1 MAKKVRAPTT
11 KEAVKKAAET
21 ALLKNR
27 TATGQQAPHVPTDK
41 DRNFVMLGRAC
52 GLTDKQTAEL
62 VGISEST
69 LRRHYSEELENGAT
83 RINMMVAT
91 NIFRTAT
98 QRADLKAANT
108 AGFFWLKTRGGW
120 NDRAATEVG
129 IESLGPVRVTL
140 KIGDRE
146 PTTG

>member
-1 MAKKVRAPTT
+1 MARVKMPTVD
-11 KEAVKKAAET
+11 EATKKAAVT
-21 ALLKNR
+21 AILKNR
-27 TATGQQAPHVPTDK
+27 TAAGQQAPHVPTDK

-69 LRRHYSEELENGAT
+69 LRRHYAEELEHGAV
-83 RINMMVAT
+83 RINMMVAS

-98 QRADLKAANT
+98 QRQDLKAANT
-108 AGFFWLKTRGGW
+108 AGFFWLKSRAGW
-120 NDRAATEVG
+120 NDRGTTEVG

-146 PTTG
+146 PSTG

>member
-1 MAKKVRAPTT
+1 MARKVRAPTT
-11 KEAVKKAAET
+11 QQALKKAAVT
-21 ALLKNR
+21 AVLKNR
-27 TATGQQAPHVPTDK
+27 AANGQQAAHVPTDK
-41 DRNFVMLGRAC
+41 DRNFVMLARSC

-69 LRRHYSEELENGAT
+69 LHRHYSDELEHGAT
-83 RINMMVAT
+83 RINMMVAS

-108 AGFFWLKTRGGW
+108 AGFFWLKTRAGW
-120 NDRAATEVG
+120 NDRAAAEVG

-146 PTTG
+146 PTAG